1 MSFEDDLLNIRQAST
16 LTGLSEMTIRKY
28 LGLSKPPKPTKLPN
42 ARKVSREGKETWE
55 IPLSDLFNAGLMKGK
70 PDPRAMREAVETA
83 AEDLREDLNLIALKA
98 ENEALR
104 RENALLERNLEDLR
118 EEIRFSR
125 RAIETAETQ
134 NRRRL
139 FWNRPKP

>member
-1 MSFEDDLLNIRQAST
+1 MSLEDDLLNIKQASK

-28 LGLSKPPKPTKLPN
+28 LGITKPPRPSKLPN

-70 PDPRAMREAVETA
+70 PDPRAVQTA
-83 AEDLREDLNLIALKA
+83 AEELKEDLNLITLKA

-104 RENALLERNLEDLR
+104 REIALLERNLEDLR

-125 RAIETAETQ
+125 RAIETAEVQT
-134 NRRRL
+134 RRRM
-139 FWNRPKP
+139 FWKK

>member
-28 LGLSKPPKPTKLPN
+28 LGLSKPPKPTRLPN

-83 AEDLREDLNLIALKA
+83 AEDLREDLNLITLKA

-125 RAIETAETQ
+125 RSIETAETQ
-134 NRRRL
+134 KERRK
-139 FWNRPKP
+139 FWKI

>member
-28 LGLSKPPKPTKLPN
+28 LGLSKPPKPTRLPN

-83 AEDLREDLNLIALKA
+83 AEDLRDDLNLVTLKA

-125 RAIETAETQ
+125 RSIETAETQ
-134 NRRRL
+134 KERRK
-139 FWNRPKP
+139 FWKI

>member
-28 LGLSKPPKPTKLPN
+28 LGLSKPPKPSKLPN

-70 PDPRAMREAVETA
+70 PDPRAVQTA
-83 AEDLREDLNLIALKA
+83 AEELKEDLNLITLKA

-104 RENALLERNLEDLR
+104 REIALLERNLEDLR
-118 EEIRFSR
+118 EEIRYSR
-125 RAIETAETQ
+125 RAIETAEVQ
-134 NRRRL
+134 PRRRL
-139 FWNRPKP
+139 FWQRPKP

>member
-28 LGLSKPPKPTKLPN
+28 LGLSKPPKPSKLPN

-70 PDPRAMREAVETA
+70 PDPRAVQTA
-83 AEDLREDLNLIALKA
+83 AEELKEDLNLITLKA

-104 RENALLERNLEDLR
+104 REIALLERNLEDLR
-118 EEIRFSR
+118 EEIRYSR
-125 RAIETAETQ
+125 RAIETAEVQT
-134 NRRRL
+134 RRRL
-139 FWNRPKP
+139 FWQRPKP